1 MQNSVKY
8 FTFDVMSFCPIVAR
22 SGLPIWFDDFF
33 GKIWINSSLI
43 FGCISASRL
52 LRVFSSTSIHDSTEK
67 DAAFSFWNKRIYI
80 ISDLFSFV
88 TLIKTIIMVRVSEA
102 TNLSSDFVKVRCFWN
117 YDQKAE
123 KSTEVNIL
131 QILWIYYSV
140 KEL

>member
-8 FTFDVMSFCPIVAR
+8 FTFDVMSFCPIVAH
-22 SGLPIWFDDFF
+22 SGLPIWFDDFLD
-33 GKIWINSSLI
+33 IWINSSFI
-43 FGCISASRL
+43 FRCISASRL

-67 DAAFSFWNKRIYI
+67 DAAFSFWNRRIYI
-80 ISDLFSFV
+80 ISDLFSFP
-88 TLIKTIIMVRVSEA
+88 TLIQTINMVRVSEA
-102 TNLSSDFVKVRCFWN
+102 TNFLSDFVKVRCFWN
-117 YDQKAE
+117 FDQKAE